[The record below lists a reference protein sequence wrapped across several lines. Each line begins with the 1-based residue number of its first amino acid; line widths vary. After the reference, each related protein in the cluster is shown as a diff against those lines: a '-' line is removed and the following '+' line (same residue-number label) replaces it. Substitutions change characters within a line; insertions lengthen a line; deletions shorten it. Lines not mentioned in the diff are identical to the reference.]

1 MNRQNRSRFNLLSL
15 KLTIY
20 IIITGLVFSL
30 ISSTIQLAIE
40 YNRGLANV
48 ESTKRIIQNSYL
60 DSISNSVFHFNEE
73 LLKVQI
79 NGLLHLDSVVY
90 IVLEEVKGEEIT
102 LFESGNPSADRS
114 FSAEYPLL
122 FDIEDSETF
131 KLGTLKVYL
140 NLESYFME
148 MKNRIMPLLVER
160 IALIMMISFV
170 IYLITHRMI
179 TRHLSKIAQFTNSFK
194 PDQLSHSIKL
204 DRKTAGFFRPD
215 EFDFLEEAL
224 NTMSIRLI
232 EDQLEKNRMIS
243 AINQSNDSIIVMNDL
258 GIIQFSNPI
267 FTELTGIKDSE
278 LLEHSFME
286 IWDSIESNPVKEVE
300 NAIRTGQNW
309 TGRLQMKGRTGNIIL
324 EDVSISAVKHANSA
338 VSNCIAVMRDVSRR
352 ELLEKEKRSLQ
363 EQYYHIQKVESL
375 GRLTG
380 GIAHDLNN
388 LMTPVLGFSDLLR
401 NRLNESDYAM
411 PISEIYKA
419 ALRASE
425 LINQLLTFSRKQT
438 QNTVRINLNTIIR
451 DFEQLIR
458 GSVREDIRISIK
470 LARDMKDIFVDKGQ
484 IEQVLMNM
492 TINARDAMPDGGELT
507 IQTKMLSPTEAQIAT
522 AGELKQIHYAAVSIT
537 DNGMGMDRETRNK
550 IFDPFFST
558 KGELGTGLGLATS
571 FGIIK
576 QHNGLITVQSEPGT
590 GSTFTILLP
599 VIELENR
606 KKEKSSEIHRDIN
619 NIIKP
624 ESILLVEDDIS
635 VRNSTETILKRY
647 GFTVVSAGSGREALE
662 ILKNNPSR
670 LSLLLTDLIMPEM
683 KGHELCREALK
694 INPVVKILIISGYTG
709 DLIPEAE
716 KIPGHFLQKPFTINQ
731 LIDAVNKS
739 LYS

>member
-1 MNRQNRSRFNLLSL
+1 MNRQNKSRFNLLSL

-30 ISSTIQLAIE
+30 ISSTIQFVIE
-40 YNRGLANV
+40 YNRGLANI

-60 DSISNSVFHFNEE
+60 DSIANSVFHFNEE

-79 NGLLHLDSVVY
+79 NGLLRLDSVVY
-90 IVLEEVKGEEIT
+90 IVLEEAKGEEVT
-102 LFESGNPSADRS
+102 LFESGDPAAERT
-114 FSAEYPLL
+114 FSAVYPLL
-122 FDIEDSETF
+122 FAIEDSETF
-131 KLGTLKVYL
+131 ELGTLRVYL

-148 MKNRIMPLLVER
+148 MKRRIIPLLVER
-160 IALIMMISFV
+160 IALIMMISFI

-179 TRHLSKIAQFTNSFK
+179 TRHLSKIAQFTDSFK
-194 PDQLSHSIKL
+194 PDKLRHSIRL
-204 DRKTAGFFRPD
+204 DRKTTGLFRPD
-215 EFDFLEEAL
+215 EFDYLEEAL
-224 NTMSIRLI
+224 NTMSIRLV

-243 AINQSNDSIIVMNDL
+243 AINQSNDSIIVMDDL
-258 GIIQFSNPI
+258 GNIQFSNPV
-267 FTELTGIKDSE
+267 FKELTGLQDSE
-278 LLEHSFME
+278 LIEHNFME
-286 IWDSIESNPVKEVE
+286 IWNNVETNPVKEVE
-300 NAIRTGQNW
+300 NAIKTGQSWN
-309 TGRLQMKGRTGNIIL
+309 GRLKMKGKAGNIIL
-324 EDVSISAVKHANSA
+324 EDVSISAVKHADSSI
-338 VSNCIAVMRDVSRR
+338 SNCIAVMRDVSRR

-401 NRLNESDYAM
+401 SKLNESAYAM

-438 QNTVRINLNTIIR
+438 QNTVRINLNTVIR

-458 GSVREDIRISIK
+458 GSVREDIRINIK
-470 LARDMKDIFVDKGQ
+470 LAREMKDIFADKGQ

-492 TINARDAMPDGGELT
+492 TINARDAMPEGGELT
-507 IQTKMLSPTEAQIAT
+507 IETKMISSSEAQIAT
-522 AGELKQIHYAAVSIT
+522 SGELKRSQYAVVMII
-537 DNGMGMDRETRNK
+537 DNGTGIDRETRSK

-558 KGELGTGLGLATS
+558 KGDLGTGLGLATS

-576 QHNGLITVQSEPGT
+576 QHNGLITVQSEPGS
-590 GSTFTILLP
+590 GSIFTIFLP
-599 VIELENR
+599 IIETRNITTV
-606 KKEKSSEIHRDIN
+606 KNSEIHRDIN
-619 NIIKP
+619 SIIKS
-624 ESILLVEDDIS
+624 ESILLVEDDTS
-635 VRNSTETILKRY
+635 VRNSTQTILERN
-647 GFTVVSAGSGREALE
+647 GFKVLSAGSGKEAIE
-662 ILKNNPSR
+662 ILKDRTFTAN
-670 LSLLLTDLIMPEM
+670 LLLTDLIMPEM

-694 INPVVKILIISGYTG
+694 INPSIKILIISGYTG
-709 DLIPEAE
+709 DLIPETE
-716 KIPGHFLQKPFTINQ
+716 KIPGHFLQKPFTVNQ